1 MCLYKNR
8 IAIKVRI
15 STLTNEIE
23 QNNLKSF
30 DRIAYGLSG

>member
-30 DRIAYGLSG
+30 DQIACVLSG